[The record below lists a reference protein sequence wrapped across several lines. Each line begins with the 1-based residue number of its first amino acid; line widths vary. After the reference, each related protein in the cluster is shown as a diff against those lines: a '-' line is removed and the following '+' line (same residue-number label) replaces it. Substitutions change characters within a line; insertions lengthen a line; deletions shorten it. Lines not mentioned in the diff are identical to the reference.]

1 MSLFRL
7 PWRRRQ
13 AEHDARSLESL
24 VTEGF
29 VAIDLETTGL
39 DPKHD
44 AIIELAAIHFAGG
57 RPGRVY
63 VSHIDPRRPI
73 RPESSR
79 VHGITDEMVAGAPTI
94 REALVKLERV
104 CADYV
109 LVGHGISFDL
119 AVLGRERRNHGLTP
133 ITNPALD
140 TRLLAAA
147 LHPDWD
153 RFSFDEVAARV
164 GIGILGRHTAEGDA
178 RAAGELLLA
187 LLPETRERGIRTVSD
202 LVWLQATVVQGN
214 WS

>member
-44 AIIELAAIHFAGG
+44 AIIELAAIHFVGG
-57 RPGRVY
+57 RPGRAY
-63 VSHIDPRRPI
+63 VTHIDPGRPI

-79 VHGITDEMVAGAPTI
+79 VHGITDDMVTGAPRI
-94 REALVKLERV
+94 REALVNLERV
-104 CADYV
+104 CAEYA

-119 AVLGRERRNHGLTP
+119 AVLGRERRDHGLTP
-133 ITNPALD
+133 ITNPTLD

-153 RFSFDEVAARV
+153 RLSFEEVAARV

-178 RAAGELLLA
+178 RAVGELLLA
-187 LLPETRERGIRTVSD
+187 LLPETQERGIRTVGD
-202 LVWLQATVVQGN
+202 LVWLQAAVVRG
-214 WS
+214 W

>member
-13 AEHDARSLESL
+13 TETDTKSLESL

-39 DPKHD
+39 DLQHD
-44 AIIELAAIHFAGG
+44 AIVELAAIHFVGAK
-57 RPGRVY
+57 PGRVY
-63 VSHIDPRRPI
+63 VTHIDPGRPI
-73 RPESSR
+73 RPESSL
-79 VHGITDEMVAGAPTI
+79 VHGITDDMVAGAPTI
-94 REALVKLERV
+94 REALVNLERV
-104 CADYV
+104 CVDHA

-119 AVLGRERRNHGLTP
+119 AVLGRERRDHGLTP
-133 ITNPALD
+133 LTNATLD

-153 RFSFDEVAARV
+153 RLSFDEVAARV

-178 RAAGELLLA
+178 RAVGELLLA
-187 LLPETRERGIRTVSD
+187 LLPEARDRGVRTVRD
-202 LVWLQATVVQGN
+202 LVWLQASLARGN
-214 WS
+214 W